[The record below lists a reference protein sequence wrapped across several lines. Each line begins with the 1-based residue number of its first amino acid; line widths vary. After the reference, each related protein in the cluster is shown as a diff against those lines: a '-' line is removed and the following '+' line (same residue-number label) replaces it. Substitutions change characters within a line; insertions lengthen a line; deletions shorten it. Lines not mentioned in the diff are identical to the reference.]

1 MDKKLKLSAISVFML
16 TISFFGLFASILLN
30 IANLQMAN
38 AADVSVPETEML
50 VIPPSPIPE
59 IQEEELPVED
69 VEDGVETKSETT
81 ETTQP
86 EETVSGVAEETQ
98 PIEDSKEEPNNV
110 ETKEEVPETV
120 PETKKETVETTQPK
134 EEPKPAETEKPA
146 EEAKPAP
153 EVEQEVVDT
162 SNKSYKEIS
171 VVATA
176 YCSCQKC
183 CGKYA
188 LNRPKDE
195 NGNPIVYAATGAICR
210 PNHTIAVDP
219 SYIPYGTVVEYNGI
233 QWVAEDCGG
242 GVKGYHIDI
251 YYDDHQEAL
260 NWGKRTITVKVYY

>member
-1 MDKKLKLSAISVFML
+1 MDKKLKLSAISVLML
-16 TISFFGLFASILLN
+16 TVALFGLFASICLN

-38 AADVSVPETEML
+38 AADVSVPESEML

-59 IQEEELPVED
+59 IQEEELLDKVVE
-69 VEDGVETKSETT
+69 EGVETKSETT

-110 ETKEEVPETV
+110 ETKEEVQETV
-120 PETKKETVETTQPK
+120 PETKEETVETTQPK
-134 EEPKPAETEKPA
+134 EEEKPA
-146 EEAKPAP
+146 KPETKPEP

-162 SNKSYKEIS
+162 SNKSYREIS

-195 NGNPIVYAATGAICR
+195 NGNPIVYAATGAICK

-219 SYIPYGTVVEYNGI
+219 NYIPYGTVVEYNGI
-233 QWVAEDCGG
+233 KWVAEDCGG

-260 NWGKRTITVKVYY
+260 NWGRRTITVKVYY